1 MNVVGVVTLGKLIE
15 AHRDSDEQKFKT
27 YVEFIA
33 EAYEQQGNDRGARI
47 IRNSYTGG
55 GKDTAKVILDAASPD
70 EQDVAVY
77 YETGYYELDV
87 MGSGGSYHGVTTTN
101 SAAEAM
107 RRLDTYAAN
116 YIQRVT
122 LYKKDGKVTKKEVAE
137 YNPIAKEW
145 RNI

>member
-107 RRLDTYAAN
+107 RRLDTNAAN

-137 YNPIAKEW
+137 YDPISKEW

>member
-1 MNVVGVVTLGKLIE
+1 MNQINVVTIGKLIE

-77 YETGYYELDV
+77 YET
-87 MGSGGSYHGVTTTN
+87 VTMSWMSWVPVGLIMVSLRQTPPLRPCADLIPMPPTIS
-101 SAAEAM
+101 SA
-107 RRLDTYAAN
+107 
-116 YIQRVT
+116 
-122 LYKKDGKVTKKEVAE
+122 
-137 YNPIAKEW
+137 
-145 RNI
+145 